1 MKRIFILLF
10 CSLSFSINSQT
21 FYENPTEHLKHTIV
35 IQSLLA
41 ENRFEDLD
49 NYLNKNGF
57 VNTNENLYTKY
68 SDYNNDNNVKMSFR
82 IDSHGSNNMVI
93 NNSPVYHDNY
103 LTVFLLVREGISINE
118 FRNKVTIPLLNS
130 MPLGFPKKFVE
141 SAYDQL
147 KELVKDCDDCE
158 IDYSNKNLLK
168 YTNGTKEQVFNVS
181 NFFST
186 PDWYG
191 QDEKKSFIRD
201 PISYLG
207 MGKNDGLLFEFML
220 ERKLN
225 DGVVLIILVKSNKII
240 EKNDKKID
248 FNYEMFD
255 AIEGI
260 NDVIWQESY

>member
-1 MKRIFILLF
+1 MKKLILLLLF
-10 CSLSFSINSQT
+10 IPFINYCQK
-21 FYENPTEHLKHTIV
+21 FYDNPLEHLKDIIV
-35 IQSLLA
+35 TQSLLA

-57 VNTNENLYTKY
+57 VNTDENLYTKY
-68 SDYNNDNNVKMSFR
+68 SDYKNENNVRMSFR
-82 IDSHGSNNMVI
+82 ISSHGSNNMVI

-103 LTVFLLVREGISINE
+103 LIVTLVVSEKISLNE
-118 FRNKVTIPLLNS
+118 FRNKVTIPFLNS

-147 KELVKDCDDCE
+147 KELIKDCDDCE

-168 YTNGTKEQVFNVS
+168 YSNGTKEQVFNVS

-191 QDEKKSFIRD
+191 EDEKKSFIRD

-207 MGKNDGLLFEFML
+207 MGKNDGLLFEFKL
-220 ERKLN
+220 EQKLN
-225 DGVVLIILVKSNKII
+225 DGGVLIILVRSNKMI

>member
-1 MKRIFILLF
+1 
-10 CSLSFSINSQT
+10 
-21 FYENPTEHLKHTIV
+21 
-35 IQSLLA
+35 
-41 ENRFEDLD
+41 
-49 NYLNKNGF
+49 
-57 VNTNENLYTKY
+57 
-68 SDYNNDNNVKMSFR
+68 
-82 IDSHGSNNMVI
+82 
-93 NNSPVYHDNY
+93 
-103 LTVFLLVREGISINE
+103 
-118 FRNKVTIPLLNS
+118 

-141 SAYDQL
+141 STYDQL

-168 YTNGTKEQVFNVS
+168 NTNGTKEQVFNVS